1 MKKVV
6 LVGFGFMGLTHTV
19 NILKNKRLHLVAIV
33 DKNIGNVEKNLGDP
47 SGNLATGSISRELL
61 QGIKLYSDLDEC
73 LLLENTDAV
82 FICVHTDLHVELA
95 EKALNAGKHV
105 FLEKPICLD
114 IRQGEAL
121 VKLAAAKGT
130 ITELDID
137 NSEILARLVEQ
148 KAERLDLKDIKQ
160 KNRLIGFLIRRGY
173 KYDEIFSA
181 IREYCDNKGEI

>member
-1 MKKVV
+1 MSNTYDEFSRAKYVACIYLARRMHTKSEMYKK
-6 LVGFGFMGLTHTV
+6 L
-19 NILKNKRLHLVAIV
+19 IKKEYAPEIC
-33 DKNIGNVEKNLGDP
+33 EK
-47 SGNLATGSISRELL
+47 TI
-61 QGIKLYSDLDEC
+61 
-73 LLLENTDAV
+73 
-82 FICVHTDLHVELA
+82 
-95 EKALNAGKHV
+95 
-105 FLEKPICLD
+105 
-114 IRQGEAL
+114 EAL
-121 VKLAAAKGT
+121 IELGYINDTDYAERYTKDAINLKKHGINRIKRDLKQKGIDNEIIDQT